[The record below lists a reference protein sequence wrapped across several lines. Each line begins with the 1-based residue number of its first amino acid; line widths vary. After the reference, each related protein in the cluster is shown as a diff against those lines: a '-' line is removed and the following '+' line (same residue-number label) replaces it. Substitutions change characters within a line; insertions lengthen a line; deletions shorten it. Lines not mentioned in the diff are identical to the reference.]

1 MAEVPMSEPKA
12 QRNRIAR
19 IFRFVEQ
26 AFYFAVAVALAV
38 GGVVLAFEVGRTF
51 LGSFGSNP
59 RGAIIQLLEGLLMV
73 FILAELIHTVRAVI
87 EENVLRTE
95 PFLIVGIVA
104 AIRRLLVV
112 TADAD
117 RYLGK
122 PEFRD
127 LVLEM
132 AALAG
137 TVVLLGITI
146 YLVRHTFQS
155 EPVPAHEQ
163 QAESGGSPES
173 IRRRSGR
180 SGGA

>member
-12 QRNRIAR
+12 NRDRIAT

-26 AFYFAVAVALAV
+26 AFYFGVAVALAI
-38 GGVVLAFEVGRTF
+38 GGVVLAFEVGRAF
-51 LGSFGSNP
+51 LWSFGDDP
-59 RGAIIQLLEGLLMV
+59 RGAIIQLLEGLLLV

-104 AIRRLLVV
+104 AIRRLLVA

-117 RYLGK
+117 RHLGK

-127 LVLEM
+127 LILEI
-132 AALAG
+132 ATLSG

-146 YLVRHTFQS
+146 YLVRHTFRS

-163 QAESGGSPES
+163 QTGAEGNSKST
-173 IRRRSGR
+173 RR
-180 SGGA
+180 